1 MDINEAKKSVA
12 DFMGRCYQRGL
23 TTITGGNISVR
34 FGDLMLITPSGK
46 AKSSLTA
53 EDIAEVR
60 ISDGENLTPHLKLS
74 IESGMHR
81 LVYQKNADVDAVV
94 HSHPV
99 FCCLFAASDD
109 EINTTLIAESWYL
122 LDKVVKVP
130 YALMGSQEL
139 AEKVS
144 DYSIGRN
151 VLLMENHGAIAFG
164 KTLMKAFDRLECLE
178 QAAKITYLSK
188 EVKANGLSAA
198 QCKEIADL
206 R

>member
-23 TTITGGNISVR
+23 TTITGGNISMR
-34 FGDLMLITPSGK
+34 LGDVMLITPSGK
-46 AKSSLTA
+46 AKSSLVA

-60 ISDGENLTPHLKLS
+60 IEDGCNLTPHLKLS

-81 LVYQKNADVDAVV
+81 LVYLKNDGVDAVV

-99 FCCLFAASDD
+99 FCCLFASSDE
-109 EINTTLIAESWYL
+109 EIDTTLIAESWFL

-139 AEKVS
+139 AERVS
-144 DYSIGRN
+144 DYSVGRN

-164 KTLMKAFDRLECLE
+164 KTLIKAFDRLECLE
-178 QAAKITYLSK
+178 QAAKLTYLSK
-188 EVKANGLSAA
+188 AVKTEGLSAER
-198 QCKEIADL
+198 CMEIAGL